1 MTSRHPPHGGERQTH
16 VSRIQGEIECTGVHT
31 MTSVDSVDP
40 TFLRTTGSRLRS
52 AWAVAAAVTI
62 LLAVPLAVASQ
73 VLLGGNAPQVV
84 VHVVLTIGMLL
95 FVRAI
100 FDFGLPRWINV
111 IGALSAALFAVI
123 FLLQA
128 VSSLVP
134 QNAALDDVAYG
145 LLGIWPERVLALG
158 IYAWFFGLLLLGTEG
173 RTRLIGWAIIP
184 IVTAYHLIS
193 AAGDILAFSV
203 PSLGVISLLLP
214 FVWLLIEGAKRSAPE
229 ALGASRPQNA

>member
-1 MTSRHPPHGGERQTH
+1 
-16 VSRIQGEIECTGVHT
+16 

-52 AWAVAAAVTI
+52 TWAVAAAVTI

-134 QNAALDDVAYG
+134 QNAALYDVAFG

-158 IYAWFFGLLLLGTEG
+158 VYAWFFGLLLLGTEG
-173 RTRLIGWAIIP
+173 RTRLIGWVIVP
-184 IVTAYHLIS
+184 IVTAYHLIG

-203 PSLGVISLLLP
+203 PSFGVISLLLP
-214 FVWLLIEGAKRSAPE
+214 FVWVLIEGAKRRGAAG
-229 ALGASRPQNA
+229 ALGPRPPDTGQVDVPTA